1 MSGKKLP
8 DLTGQTFGR
17 WTVIKAVPR
26 DKSDPNDRQRYL
38 CRCECGHESSVRGT
52 DLFKGQSTMCR
63 SCAQRERGNRI
74 AGRTSAEVQAY
85 LLTHTVTEAAKHFG
99 LTHGSMTKY
108 MSRHGLRAMVKGRRV
123 TPPRKPTEAQRKAFN
138 IGIVPRIRPGINDFS
153 LHHER
158 QWKYGG
164 GDYLERMR
172 QYERMVH
179 A

>member
-17 WTVIKAVPR
+17 WTVVKAVPR
-26 DKSDPNDRQRYL
+26 DRSNPNDRQCYL

-52 DLFKGQSTMCR
+52 DLFKGKSTMCR

-74 AGRTSAEVQAY
+74 AGRTSVEVQAY

-108 MSRHGLRAMVKGRRV
+108 ISRHKLRAMVKGRHR
-123 TPPRKPTEAQRKAFN
+123 PKPTVEQKRAFN
-138 IGIVPRIRPGINDFS
+138 VPIVPRYIPGVN
-153 LHHER
+153 ER
-158 QWKYGG
+158 SPHAERKWKYGG
-164 GDYLERMR
+164 SDYLDRMHA
-172 QYERMVH
+172 YERMV
-179 A
+179 AK